1 MCNGAQDGA
10 HGTGLDALELEGQRN
25 ELVIARLDLAQV
37 EVLDDGDAAL
47 KGHAVRKQER
57 AVGGGRCS
65 GCRAL

>member
-37 EVLDDGDAAL
+37 EVLDDGDA
-47 KGHAVRKQER
+47 HDV
-57 AVGGGRCS
+57 
-65 GCRAL
+65 